1 MRAMMEVIP
10 LEAGLLRGSHG
21 LAPRDPMDGAMLCS
35 NEPALLHEVDDT
47 IEPTEVMELMLRHL
61 ELG

>member
-1 MRAMMEVIP
+1 
-10 LEAGLLRGSHG
+10 LLRGSHG

-61 ELG
+61 ELT